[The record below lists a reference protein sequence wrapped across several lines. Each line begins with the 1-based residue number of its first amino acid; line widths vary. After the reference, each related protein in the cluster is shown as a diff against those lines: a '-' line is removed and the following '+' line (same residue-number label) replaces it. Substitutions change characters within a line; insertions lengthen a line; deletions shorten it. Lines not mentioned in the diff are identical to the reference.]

1 MMKKLVKSM
10 LKAVKDS
17 WSEVN
22 EMMYGSYSGRIDY
35 QKVIRMKEFWERV
48 SYRFLNNWLL
58 YDSFANI
65 DVNELKEHRQNHSG
79 NEKS

>member
-1 MMKKLVKSM
+1 
-10 LKAVKDS
+10 
-17 WSEVN
+17 
-22 EMMYGSYSGRIDY
+22 
-35 QKVIRMKEFWERV
+35 MKEFWERV

-65 DVNELKEHRQNHSG
+65 DVKDLEEQHRKHAS

>member
-65 DVNELKEHRQNHSG
+65 DMKDLEEQRRKHASNK
-79 NEKS
+79 KS